1 MDKTAQE
8 RYEEIKREIIQISE
22 SYTLVRQNSK
32 NEELT
37 KYEQRHITLLHIR
50 MVELFKELNKMSTSF
65 KIEIPLIYKATVNNL
80 KRVLYDNAEQKYKRD
95 IAFTKEMNDFL
106 V

>member
-1 MDKTAQE
+1 MEKTPQE
-8 RYEEIKREIIQISE
+8 RFDEIKEEIIQISE

-32 NEELT
+32 NEELA

-50 MVELFKELNKMSTSF
+50 MVELVKELNKMSASF
-65 KIEIPLIYKATVNNL
+65 EIEIPLIYKTIVNNL

>member
-1 MDKTAQE
+1 MDKTPEE

-22 SYTLVRQNSK
+22 SYTRVRQNSK

-50 MVELFKELNKMSTSF
+50 MVELVKELNKMSASF
-65 KIEIPLIYKATVNNL
+65 KIEIPLIYKTIVNNL
-80 KRVLYDNAEQKYKRD
+80 KRILYDNSEQKYKRD